1 MMAVNQ
7 EIWGERM
14 IKSACDVMKKAAV
27 SSVALFVTGVV
38 LVLVAQQ
45 ISLQSALPATFLALG
60 FISIV
65 VGVLVMAI
73 TIIVIMLPKV
83 SRRLDLCQH

>member
-1 MMAVNQ
+1 MAVNLDV
-7 EIWGERM
+7 WGERM
-14 IKSACDVMKKAAV
+14 IKSACDAMKKATV
-27 SSVALFVTGVV
+27 SSVALFVTGIV

-45 ISLQSALPATFLALG
+45 LSLQSALPATFLALG

-65 VGVLVMAI
+65 VGVLVMAV

-83 SRRLDLCQH
+83 SRQLDLCQH

>member
-1 MMAVNQ
+1 
-7 EIWGERM
+7 
-14 IKSACDVMKKAAV
+14 MKKAAV

-38 LVLVAQQ
+38 LVLMAQQ

-83 SRRLDLCQH
+83 SRQLDLCQH